1 MKNKL
6 FEYNDNELLYLI
18 KDNNEDAFIVLYEKY
33 QILIKTKIAKLIKN
47 KEEYE
52 EYFSE
57 GILMFNK
64 AIKTYDEYHNKTFYG
79 YFELLL
85 TRRFIDLYRLNKK
98 KEKIIYQE
106 NLHEIVEDKKV
117 RESKDFNGNIN
128 IFSKIE
134 QAIYLKKYIEG
145 KKAIEIANELNLSIR
160 QVYDGSERVRKKNKI
175 NSNYN

>member
-18 KDNNEDAFIVLYEKY
+18 KDNNEDAFLVLYEKY
-33 QILIKTKIAKLIKN
+33 QILIKTKIAKLINK

-57 GILMFNK
+57 GILTFNK
-64 AIKTYDEYHNKTFYG
+64 AIKTFNENRNKTFYG

-98 KEKIIYQE
+98 KEKIVYQE

-117 RESKDFNGNIN
+117 RESKGFNEDIG

-134 QAIYLKKYIEG
+134 QEIYLKKYIEG

-160 QVYDGSERVRKKNKI
+160 QVYDGSERVRKKIKI